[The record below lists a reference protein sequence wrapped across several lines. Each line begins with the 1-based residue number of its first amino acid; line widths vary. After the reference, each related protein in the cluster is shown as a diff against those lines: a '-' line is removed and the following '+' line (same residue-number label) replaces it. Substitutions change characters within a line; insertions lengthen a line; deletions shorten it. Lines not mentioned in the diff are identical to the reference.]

1 MIKLTKTKNDFYITD
16 NPEFGWYD
24 LFDGKDLKLRFRIS
38 NKIGSILEES
48 FKKQEDKIKELEHDR
63 SRSTS

>member
-24 LFDGKDLKLRFRIS
+24 LFDGDDLKLRFKIS
-38 NKIGSILEES
+38 NKIGGILEES
-48 FKKQEDKIKELEHDR
+48 FKKQEYKIKELEHDR
-63 SRSTS
+63 IRSES